1 MNFVWNYC
9 NDLSL
14 QIFRRERRFASG
26 IEIQR
31 YLNGAS
37 KEGLAVGSAVFQQ
50 IAEEYATRRK
60 QHRKVKLRWR
70 RSAEAVSKLEITRF
84 SGVALPLPTCCEAD
98 TERSGGSIFALDVRV
113 ARFDTASA
121 GARRSL
127 GWIPFKARSVV
138 WRHGQAHFQGLHPGV
153 WDSYGLA
160 GYEFGA
166 GCISEDSR
174 GRWYLNVTVKVKSAR
189 PNEANLDLGIDLGL
203 KTFAGFSD
211 ERLPNVDAQRF
222 YRDLEPAL
230 ATAQR
235 ARRKSRV
242 KAIHARIANRRKDFL
257 HQLSSRLA
265 SALAKGQHSKSVLDA
280 GWSTFRTMLRYKCDD
295 AGVWF
300 DEVDEAF
307 STQTCSCCASRTGPK
322 GVAGPGIREWKCMH
336 CETTHDRDRN
346 AARNILAVGRDRLA
360 GGIPALSAQ
369 AAVGHD

>member
-1 MNFVWNYC
+1 MARSTVPVRVLRLRIRDRHASDLSLMGREVNFVWNYC
-9 NDLSL
+9 NELSL
-14 QIFRRERRFASG
+14 RIFERERRFASG
-26 IEIQR
+26 IELQR

-37 KEGLAVGSAVFQQ
+37 KEGLGIGSAVFQQ

-70 RSAEAVSKLEITRF
+70 K
-84 SGVALPLPTCCEAD
+84 SG
-98 TERSGGSIFALDVRV
+98 
-113 ARFDTASA
+113 

-138 WRHGQAHFQGLHPGV
+138 WRNGQVRFQGLHLGV

-160 GYEFGA
+160 GYELGA
-166 GCISEDSR
+166 GTISEDSR
-174 GRWYLNVTVKVKSAR
+174 GRWYLNVSVKVKPAQRSESKR
-189 PNEANLDLGIDLGL
+189 QLGIDLGL

-211 ERLPNVDAQRF
+211 EQLPNIEAQRF

-235 ARRKSRV
+235 ARKKRRV

-257 HQLSSRLA
+257 HQLSTRLVRGYGA
-265 SALAKGQHSKSVLDA
+265 IFVGNVNAQTLARAQHGKSVLDA
-280 GWSTFRTMLRYKCDD
+280 GWSSFRTMLQYKCAD

-300 DEVDEAF
+300 DEAF
-307 STQTCSCCASRTGPK
+307 SSQTCSCCGSRTGPK
-322 GVAGPGIREWKCMH
+322 GVAGLGIREWTCGA
-336 CETTHDRDRN
+336 CDRTHDRDRN

-360 GGIPALSAQ
+360 GGITALSAHGA
-369 AAVGHD
+369 AAVEG

>member
-1 MNFVWNYC
+1 VIRCKDPVRVLRLRIKDKHAASLAEMSRAVNFVWNYC

-14 QIFRRERRFASG
+14 QIFRRERRFVSG

-37 KEGLAVGSAVFQQ
+37 KEGLAIGSAVFQQ
-50 IAEEYATRRK
+50 IAEEYAMRRK

-70 RSAEAVSKLEITRF
+70 VS
-84 SGVALPLPTCCEAD
+84 G
-98 TERSGGSIFALDVRV
+98 
-113 ARFDTASA
+113 

-138 WRHGQAHFQGLHPGV
+138 WRNGQAHFQGLHLGV

-160 GYEFGA
+160 AYEFGA

-174 GRWYLNVTVKVKSAR
+174 GRWYLNVTVKVKPAR
-189 PNEANLDLGIDLGL
+189 PGEAKMDLGIDLGL

-211 ERLPNVDAQRF
+211 ERLPNVEAQRF

-235 ARRKSRV
+235 ARKKTRV
-242 KAIHARIANRRKDFL
+242 KAIYARIANRRKDFL
-257 HQLSSRLA
+257 HQLSTRLAREYGAIFVGNVNA
-265 SALAKGQHSKSVLDA
+265 SALAKGLHSKSVLDA
-280 GWSTFRTMLRYKCDD
+280 GWSTFRTMLRYKCAD
-295 AGVWF
+295 AGAWF
-300 DEVDEAF
+300 DEVDEAL
-307 STQTCSCCASRTGPK
+307 SSQTCSCCGARTGPK
-322 GVAGPGIREWKCMH
+322 GVAGLGIREWTCSH
-336 CETTHDRDRN
+336 CGTIHDRDRN

-360 GGIPALSAQ
+360 GGIPALSAHSA
-369 AAVGHD
+369 AAVG